1 MRLLSAGSRRG
12 AGPAGPADRML
23 VVNRGEPLGRAGEL
37 WFKRSQH
44 PPRRFVH
51 AITQLHPALVH
62 AHFGMDG
69 SLMLPLSRRLHVPL
83 VVTFHGYDVTMRP
96 DAVPRDRKRVVEGT
110 SVSVRVGLVGPSLI
124 KNKSIHTQH
133 LPHYHQPTNQ

>member
-1 MRLLSAGSRRG
+1 MRISDGSS
-12 AGPAGPADRML
+12 DVCSSDL
-23 VVNRGEPLGRAGEL
+23 
-37 WFKRSQH
+37 

-69 SLMLPLSRRLHVPL
+69 SLMLPLSRRLNVPL

-96 DAVPRDRKRVVEGT
+96 DAVPRRDFLHRTYLRKRSRLQKEGALFIAVDRKSTRLN
-110 SVSVRVGLVGPSLI
+110 SS
-124 KNKSIHTQH
+124 H
-133 LPHYHQPTNQ
+133 